1 MDVYMVNASLFAFSY
16 NVQLYLNNVCFDYF
30 PLNGVPCDFKH
41 CWRIHK
47 RIDNSTTDLNHFQEA

>member
-1 MDVYMVNASLFAFSY
+1 MVNTFLFAFSY
-16 NVQLYLNNVCFDYF
+16 NVQLYLNNVCFDFF
-30 PLNGVPCDFKH
+30 PLNGLPCDLKH